1 MISNFLFGLHYSM
14 PIQLKLLVWNGR
26 CFVFE
31 IYLLLASECNGY
43 SEKNECFSICFC
55 ACIFWD
61 ILRVDILVDNL
72 PVLQLLRCH
81 LALILS
87 HLGNGSMEHE
97 NHCQGENCGY
107 LIFGYEE
114 PYNFQPLQMSSI
126 AGEWLLWKNEWSYMY
141 FINHSYYI
149 IISYNLEYGDDYR
162 ITSVSWSPTILVLSP
177 APSSWR
183 SSKTTFAPAQ
193 SSSLFILLWS

>member
-43 SEKNECFSICFC
+43 SEKNECFSVCFC

-87 HLGNGSMEHE
+87 HLGSGSKEHE

-114 PYNFQPLQMSSI
+114 PYNFQPWQLSSI
-126 AGEWLLWKNEWSYMY
+126 AGENLKEWKNEWW
-141 FINHSYYI
+141 YI
-149 IISYNLEYGDDYR
+149 ILIIHIMLSHH
-162 ITSVSWSPTILVLSP
+162 IILNMVM
-177 APSSWR
+177 
-183 SSKTTFAPAQ
+183 
-193 SSSLFILLWS
+193 IIE